1 MDITYHN
8 WLNIE
13 ITHLYF
19 TDGIC
24 SNIHLNPFQ
33 NTSTICQNYNILL
46 HQKQNTTS
54 FFVGNKKSNYTQ
66 EDFLAITPM
75 YFQITSD
82 DLYFFNYTNISPTP
96 DSLLFFETSSH
107 INIQNGDYA
116 SAKNLISHKPLVF
129 DISIPYN
136 NVQIEV
142 QPIHGRPFISESVD
156 GTQNSEYNVNL
167 VTQETG
173 VYQILLNGEVEE
185 TFFISTVELNPNCI
199 GILYL
204 NPLEVISQN
213 LSTPLKINFQ
223 TRSTYREYQIVVPTK
238 RKINISSITIQGGN
252 GEKYS
257 GPKEDK
263 ILNGQTA
270 QVFTSTSPLPL
281 EKEPKTHPKLYLDY
295 TNQYSNRTNQME
307 VLLPNPDTQNIKP
320 YNLKGDSN
328 SFYSSN
334 IVYV

>member
-1 MDITYHN
+1 MDISYHN

-13 ITHLYF
+13 ITHSYF
-19 TDGIC
+19 TGDIC
-24 SNIHLNPFQ
+24 SNIRLTPFQ

-46 HQKQNTTS
+46 HQKQNITS
-54 FFVGNKKSNYTQ
+54 FYVGNKKSNYSQ

-75 YFQITSD
+75 YFQIISED
-82 DLYFFNYTNISPTP
+82 MYFFNYTNITP
-96 DSLLFFETSSH
+96 KRSSLLFFDTNSN
-107 INIQNGDYA
+107 INIRNSDFA
-116 SAKNLISHKPLVF
+116 SAKDLIPHKTSVF
-129 DISIPYN
+129 SISLPYN

-142 QPIHGRPFISESVD
+142 QPIHGKPFISESVD
-156 GTQNSEYNVNL
+156 GTQNSEYSVNL
-167 VTQETG
+167 LNQETG
-173 VYQILLNGEVEE
+173 VYQILLNGEIEE
-185 TFFISTVELNPNCI
+185 TFFISTKELNLNCI
-199 GILYL
+199 GILYV
-204 NPLEVISQN
+204 NPLGIISQN

-238 RKINISSITIQGGN
+238 RKINVSSITIQGGN
-252 GEKYS
+252 GEEYS
-257 GPKEDK
+257 GPKESK
-263 ILNGQTA
+263 ILSGQTA
-270 QVFTSTSPLPL
+270 QVFTSALPLPL
-281 EKEPKTHPKLYLDY
+281 KKEPNTHPKLYLDY